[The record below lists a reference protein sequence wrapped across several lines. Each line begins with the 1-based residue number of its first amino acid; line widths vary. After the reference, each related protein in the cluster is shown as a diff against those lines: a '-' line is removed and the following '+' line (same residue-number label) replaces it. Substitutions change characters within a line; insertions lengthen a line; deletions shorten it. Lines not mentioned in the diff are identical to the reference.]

1 MAKKWLC
8 LMLLLVCMFCSTAC
22 DKSKTLILFNN
33 YPITKENLLNNS
45 TEFKMDKRIYYIFL
59 TDKPLDT
66 KMVRIK
72 IYKRDEKA
80 NFQVTKV
87 VFANDF
93 RLQKDQVYY
102 YNDYIVMHEAGYYYM
117 TIFPINN
124 MKKPLAAADF
134 RVK

>member
-1 MAKKWLC
+1 MVKKCLC
-8 LMLLLVCMFCSTAC
+8 ALLLLICVFCSTAC
-22 DKSKTLILFNN
+22 NRPKTLILFNN

-66 KMVRIK
+66 KMVRVK

-102 YNDYIVMHEAGYYYM
+102 YNDYVVMHDAGYYYM
-117 TIFPINN
+117 AIFAINS
-124 MKKPLAAADF
+124 MDKPLATADF